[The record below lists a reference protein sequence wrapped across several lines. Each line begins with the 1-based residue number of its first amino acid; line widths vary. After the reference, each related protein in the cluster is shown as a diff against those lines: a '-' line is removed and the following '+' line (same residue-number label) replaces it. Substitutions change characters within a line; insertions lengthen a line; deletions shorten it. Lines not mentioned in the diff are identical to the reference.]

1 MEKLFVDCE
10 ESFLGIVVEKLSLRK
25 SKMVNLVNNG
35 SGRVRIE
42 LSAPSRALIGY
53 RDEFLTDTRGTGILN
68 SIFDGYGEYRGDCY
82 QPVHRIPCGRSYRD
96 GSGLCPVQSRTPRA
110 TLHRTGRSDV
120 RRNGHW

>member
-1 MEKLFVDCE
+1 MKMAGKWSPLEKLFVDCE

-68 SIFDGYGEYRGDCY
+68 SIFDWLRRIPWRQL
-82 QPVHRIPCGRSYRD
+82 QPVHRVPCG
-96 GSGLCPVQSRTPRA
+96 
-110 TLHRTGRSDV
+110 
-120 RRNGHW
+120 